1 MTSEVSQKIE
11 DFFSTYE
18 TRSFDAGQVLVY
30 AGDSPAGIFNL
41 VSGHVR
47 QYDISPNGEEVVVN
61 VFKPPAFFPMSWA
74 INSTPNQWFYEAG
87 SKVTLKQAPVEEA
100 LVFLKTNVDVLF
112 DLLSRLYS
120 GTDGLQ
126 RRMAHLMAGTA
137 RSRVL
142 FELIVAGRRFGKRQ
156 KDGSVFIDIR
166 ENELARRSGLS
177 RETVSRE
184 LQKIKKNKLIDMN
197 HSGLTIKHLDK
208 LEEELG
214 EGL

>member
-11 DFFSTYE
+11 DFFSKYE
-18 TRSFDAGQVLVY
+18 TRRFDAGQVLIY

-74 INSTPNQWFYEAG
+74 INDTPNKWFYETG
-87 SKVTLKQAPVEEA
+87 SKVALRQAPVGEA
-100 LVFLKTNVDVLF
+100 IKFLKDNPDVLF

-120 GTDGLQ
+120 GTEGLQ
-126 RRMAHLMAGTA
+126 RRMAHLMAGSA
-137 RSRVL
+137 RSRVF
-142 FELIVAGRRFGKRQ
+142 FELIIAGRRFGKPQ
-156 KDGSVFIDIR
+156 KDGVIFVNIR

-184 LQKIKKNKLIDMN
+184 LQKIKKMKLISMD
-197 HSGLTIKHLDK
+197 HSGLLIKNLDK

-214 EGL
+214 DGL